1 MGLMDVLSHYAG
13 HPNRPPPEVF
23 SDFDLVAQEAD
34 EDDLEYGIEEAF
46 RSDETPPFEQMLGQ
60 LFEYSDD
67 DQRAELVNQLQ
78 DSIPPAALGGLAGG
92 PLIDLIRR
100 SAQNRRT
107 VGPRE
112 VRNIPPTEI
121 ETVAAEAARQNPS
134 IIQRM
139 SRFAARNP
147 QLVAR
152 LGQAA
157 LTIAMS
163 TMARRRRI

>member
-1 MGLMDVLSHYAG
+1 MGLMDVLSHYSG
-13 HPNRPPPEVF
+13 QPNRPPPEVLH
-23 SDFDLVAQEAD
+23 DFELVAQEAP
-34 EDDLEYGIEEAF
+34 EEDLEYGIEEAF

-67 DQRAELVNQLQ
+67 EHRAELVNELQ
-78 DSIPPAALGGLAGG
+78 DSMAPAALAGLSSG

-100 SAQNRRT
+100 AAQNRRS

-121 ETVAAEAARQNPS
+121 EHVAAEAAKQNPS
-134 IIQRM
+134 LIQRM

-163 TMARRRRI
+163 TMARRRRF